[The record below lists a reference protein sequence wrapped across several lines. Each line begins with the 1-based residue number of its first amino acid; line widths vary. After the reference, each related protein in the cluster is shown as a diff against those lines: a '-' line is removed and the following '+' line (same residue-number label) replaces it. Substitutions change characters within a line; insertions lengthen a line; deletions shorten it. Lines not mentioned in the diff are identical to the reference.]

1 MTAVRHSGPRY
12 RHCERSA
19 VMAKPM
25 EAVQGAD
32 ALIIVTECRHGV
44 EGALKVSV

>member
-1 MTAVRHSGPRY
+1 MTTVRHSGPRY

-25 EAVQGAD
+25 EAVQSAD
-32 ALIIVTECRHGV
+32 APDHRHGV
-44 EGALKVSV
+44 EGALKASV